1 MLFSILNHLKTFP
14 EVSRVSQSKQFFS
27 EIYREQTESYHFLS
41 LGKQFTFSYENEVCK
56 QDYFIKSPPPR
67 LFFSAASWKKRIF
80 ILSKNG
86 EKGFNL
92 SYYKDHHHRGSI
104 EIDRNSRVEVGISS
118 QEKMQ
123 FVQKMFK
130 CHPDEVMSIRTPNR
144 EYVLIS
150 YSREKIKD
158 WVSFLSSF
166 CLDMKA
172 TPWNTEQEKLSLGGK
187 RPSSDPNPL
196 LSPSRTLEAVNPT
209 TPRNSLPNMHL
220 REQSFPGLGKAHL
233 PHDFLSETTQD
244 TEEDSHYISPRTIL
258 LELNNIASSN
268 SDESIEP
275 GDSDQIS
282 QGVEHLYMSMKSC
295 FFEETSHESADS
307 KEESQ
312 TLAEIQN
319 GQLHQQEQDSG
330 AGSCL
335 SPANMEAQTTNDQK
349 GSASLTVV
357 QFNIPDESQVEELN
371 VFLSPHDIVNYL
383 AVREAAGRICVSQWN
398 GPPRLGCL
406 FFHGDHLLAVNDL
419 KPHSLEEFSL
429 FLSRSTQREKVKLT
443 VGRIPNS
450 EQFHA
455 AACTCF
461 LKDQGVVPPPLDK
474 SGLGKTLKRSPAIR
488 KSKQKATGE

>member
-104 EIDRNSRVEVGISS
+104 EIDR
-118 QEKMQ
+118 
-123 FVQKMFK
+123 
-130 CHPDEVMSIRTPNR
+130 C
-144 EYVLIS
+144 
-150 YSREKIKD
+150 
-158 WVSFLSSF
+158 
-166 CLDMKA
+166 
-172 TPWNTEQEKLSLGGK
+172 
-187 RPSSDPNPL
+187 
-196 LSPSRTLEAVNPT
+196 
-209 TPRNSLPNMHL
+209 
-220 REQSFPGLGKAHL
+220 
-233 PHDFLSETTQD
+233 
-244 TEEDSHYISPRTIL
+244 
-258 LELNNIASSN
+258 LNNIASSN

-282 QGVEHLYMSMKSC
+282 QGVEHLYMSMKSWIC
-295 FFEETSHESADS
+295 VNFLTSSFFEETSHESADS

-349 GSASLTVV
+349 GLASLTVV

-474 SGLGKTLKRSPAIR
+474 SGLEKTLKRSPAIR